1 MAIFFIPHVFLF
13 TRGQS
18 VLNNRVC
25 IFILEFSI
33 VPRFDEQE
41 RFCFGPWP
49 AKVGS
54 IQFLPAARRSGR
66 LDGVDP
72 KPVGEVPE
80 RLQRLLVWFVVV
92 FHVVPV

>member
-1 MAIFFIPHVFLF
+1 M
-13 TRGQS
+13 
-18 VLNNRVC
+18 
-25 IFILEFSI
+25 
-33 VPRFDEQE
+33 
-41 RFCFGPWP
+41 
-49 AKVGS
+49 GS